1 MDSLTQIALGACVA
15 AACAPRE
22 QMRKAI
28 LIGAALGTLPDLDV
42 AIDFGDAVRKFTMH
56 RGFSHSL
63 FVLIPLS
70 LLIWFFLKKV
80 WQPIRESPLPWLTAI
95 SLTLITHVLLDAHTA
110 YGTQL
115 WWPLDPP
122 PTAWAT
128 LFIIDPVYTLPLLMA
143 ALAAFFRPSSK
154 GAKRWLLTGLLLST
168 VYIAWSWTAREI
180 VLSNAQKSLSQIG
193 IKNASVFITPTPF
206 NTLLWRVVAIDE
218 DQYLEGFDSVAINDG
233 FIKFSSHSRGSSHL
247 ESNQTIPAVK
257 RLRWFADG
265 FVRAEIH
272 HNELIITDLRMGF
285 EPDYVFRH
293 VVATY
298 GNPHWI
304 PITPVRLNTNLDMSR
319 LSEVWQRIWKAP
331 E

>member
-1 MDSLTQIALGACVA
+1 
-15 AACAPRE
+15 
-22 QMRKAI
+22 
-28 LIGAALGTLPDLDV
+28 
-42 AIDFGDAVRKFTMH
+42 
-56 RGFSHSL
+56 
-63 FVLIPLS
+63 
-70 LLIWFFLKKV
+70 
-80 WQPIRESPLPWLTAI
+80 
-95 SLTLITHVLLDAHTA
+95 
-110 YGTQL
+110 
-115 WWPLDPP
+115 
-122 PTAWAT
+122 
-128 LFIIDPVYTLPLLMA
+128 
-143 ALAAFFRPSSK
+143 
-154 GAKRWLLTGLLLST
+154 